1 MLPLA
6 KTFAD
11 QVSTSA
17 YLIDLFYI
25 IATMATLLAIFAL
38 ALIDGGVVSAKHLI
52 DTLVQKLLSAFIAGT
67 ACMVGGYAIWM
78 WQFNQAFGVPHPLRQ
93 AFADWGLLGHYMNV
107 YSQNVD
113 PAVVPGLETQQ
124 VFMAFFFTYAGM
136 LGAFIHSMGIGRMKP
151 SATYILSGLTG
162 GLILP
167 VLAYLTW
174 GPASPLTNNGLHDF
188 VGAFSVY
195 MFVGTWSLILTW
207 RLGPRIAST
216 NSFNPHM
223 FGTGAMMLMLSI
235 PIFCLGCGFLEP
247 GVGYFGVNNTTSGLG
262 IVFCNIFLS
271 YGGGAISGAIIAYK
285 KHKPVFAFFG
295 AIAGYVS
302 CTAFFDIGLP
312 WECLLV
318 GAIGPWVLLGLK
330 ELMTKLNLDDQKL
343 VPLALG
349 PSILSVLVAGVIGSG
364 LPTGGVAGATGDYA
378 FQHAHASFGMQC
390 IGLLVTLAYA
400 GGTGLILVFAIEKTI
415 GLRVVSTIEQDGMD
429 MWYWNEWRKSRK
441 MRVSPKSLPD
451 YEVLHGRQPR
461 SAKP

>member
-1 MLPLA
+1 MLQVA
-6 KTFAD
+6 KTFTD

-25 IATMATLLAIFAL
+25 IATMACLLAIFAL
-38 ALIDGGVVSAKHLI
+38 TLIDGGLVSAKHLI
-52 DTLVQKLLSAFIAGT
+52 DTLAQKILSAFIAG
-67 ACMVGGYAIWM
+67 ASCMVGGYAIWM
-78 WQFNQAFGVPHPLRQ
+78 WQFNQAFNVPNPLRQ
-93 AFADWGLLGHYMNV
+93 AFSDWWLFGRYMNV

-124 VFMAFFFTYAGM
+124 VFVAFFFVYAGM

-151 SATYILSGLTG
+151 SATYILSGATG
-162 GLILP
+162 GLLLP

-174 GPASPLTNNGLHDF
+174 GPSGPLTNNGLHDF
-188 VGAFSVY
+188 VGAYSVY
-195 MFVGTWSLILTW
+195 MFVGTWSLILAW

-223 FGTGAMMLMLSI
+223 FGAGAMLLMLAI

-262 IVFCNIFLS
+262 VVFCNIFLA
-271 YGGGAISGAIIAYK
+271 YGGGATSGAIIAYK

-295 AIAGYVS
+295 PIAGYVS

-312 WECLLV
+312 WECFIV
-318 GAIGPWVLLGLK
+318 GALGPWVLLLMK

-349 PSILSVLVAGVIGSG
+349 PSILSVLIAGIIGSG
-364 LPTGGVAGATGDYA
+364 LPTGGVAGATGEFA
-378 FQHAHASFGMQC
+378 FQHAHVSFGMQC
-390 IGLLVTLAYA
+390 VGVLVTLAYA
-400 GGTGLILVFAIEKTI
+400 GGTGLILVFALEKTI
-415 GLRVVSTIEQDGMD
+415 GLRVVRTIEQDGLD

-441 MRVSPKSLPD
+441 MRISPKSLPD
-451 YEVLHGRQPR
+451 YELPR
-461 SAKP
+461 SVEP